1 MLRYYDTDIN
11 EIYNHREETNTYST
25 VVIYRSIVLIV
36 FITSIYYYA
45 IHLIINL

>member
-11 EIYNHREETNTYST
+11 DIYNDREDDKSYST
-25 VVIYRSIVLIV
+25 VIIYRTLVLIV

-45 IHLIINL
+45 IHLIFNL